1 MEETHYM
8 VLQLFRHNNSR
19 IYVAIG
25 ERGREGEGGSTSSE
39 EKRKMVGVLFTT
51 LCALVYLSI
60 TVTRQPTQQFG
71 KSWQAEIE

>member
-25 ERGREGEGGSTSSE
+25 ERGWEEEGSASCE

-51 LCALVYLSI
+51 FCALVYPSI